1 MITFFGILGAIFTGI
16 GVILG
21 VIKKG
26 KDEKRRENEW
36 QNFLK
41 KKSAELGTEESDE
54 ESEEEA

>member
-26 KDEKRRENEW
+26 KDEKKREKEW
-36 QNFLK
+36 NDFLK
-41 KKSAELGTEESDE
+41 KKAKELDTEDSDE